1 MGYDIHTL
9 IISAIITSV
18 LGGGIGAAI
27 VRLFMRNEAKE
38 ALKDD
43 LDKIDNDIKNIEQ
56 NYVTCAVCAAT
67 HNSLSS
73 TLKDI
78 GHKLDLLIENAL
90 KK

>member
-1 MGYDIHTL
+1 MGYDLHTL
-9 IISAIITSV
+9 IITTIITSV
-18 LGGGIGAAI
+18 LGGGIGATI
-27 VRLFMRNEAKE
+27 VRLLMRNEAKE

-43 LDKIDNDIKNIEQ
+43 LGKINTDIENIEQ
-56 NYVTCAVCAAT
+56 KYVTCAVCSAT

>member
-1 MGYDIHTL
+1 MGYDLHTL
-9 IISAIITSV
+9 IITTILTSI
-18 LGGGIGAAI
+18 LGGGLGAFI
-27 VRLFMRNEAKE
+27 VRLLMRNEAKE

-43 LDKIDNDIKNIEQ
+43 LDKIDNDIRNIEQ